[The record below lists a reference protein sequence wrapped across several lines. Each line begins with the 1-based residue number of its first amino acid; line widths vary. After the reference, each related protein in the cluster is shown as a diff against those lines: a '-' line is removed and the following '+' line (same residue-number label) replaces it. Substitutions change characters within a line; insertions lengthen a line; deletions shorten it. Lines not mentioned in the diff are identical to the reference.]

1 MQRKDNMDNKLLES
15 MQSLIY
21 QIASKFYNV
30 EKEDLIQAGIVGL
43 VNAYKHY
50 DKTSNAKFSTFAYS
64 YIYGEMYN
72 LSINSKSLKTNRETL
87 KLIKLIEKTKNYLT
101 QSLNKT
107 PTLKE
112 IADYLKMDEQIIVS
126 AYLYTNTILSI
137 DKEDDNIC
145 DLYSEE
151 QDNDLIIDL
160 KDNIKNL
167 SSEEQDIIKYR
178 YFNDLTQSETA
189 KKMGISQVKVS
200 RYENKS
206 LKLLKKVM
214 SYE

>member
-1 MQRKDNMDNKLLES
+1 MDNKLLES